1 MQAAPQVNPP
11 PTPSNNKCCPRTIF
25 PLRTP
30 SSKANGTDAAEVLRA
45 AAAELIARAEQL
57 EQQAAEAAAAKPVQP
72 LAPAVDEEEVNARI
86 VALDLSSRGV
96 DRAEAESLLAE
107 QFPSVDRAALLDRF
121 FGA

>member
-1 MQAAPQVNPP
+1 MNSNAKTDPAA
-11 PTPSNNKCCPRTIF
+11 
-25 PLRTP
+25 
-30 SSKANGTDAAEVLRA
+30 DAAEALRA

-57 EQQAAEAAAAKPVQP
+57 EQRAAEPAAAEPVRP
-72 LAPAVDEEEVNARI
+72 LAPAVDEEEVNARL

-96 DRAEAESLLAE
+96 GRAEAESLLAE